1 MEGFSLQKE
10 KLGFKSKALG
20 LSLEVG
26 ASCLLFPG
34 GERLGVGRAV
44 SGEAGPQ
51 EDWVVLW
58 VPGREGEGG
67 SGFPGCSEGW
77 ALLSGRKGLCQGP
90 GAEPRPSGF
99 WEIFCLESL
108 KPVLREAVCNCL
120 SPV

>member
-10 KLGFKSKALG
+10 KLGSKSKALG

-51 EDWVVLW
+51 ADWVVLR

-67 SGFPGCSEGW
+67 SGFPGCSPGLGTAVREERSV
-77 ALLSGRKGLCQGP
+77 SGSWG
-90 GAEPRPSGF
+90 
-99 WEIFCLESL
+99 
-108 KPVLREAVCNCL
+108 
-120 SPV
+120 